1 MASTID
7 VLVNLQAIRNG
18 RPGRVFHL
26 VVHVEAAT
34 RRLKFNH
41 ATPAEMYKLLIL
53 NLTCSRKTELYCVK
67 FSDPHATI
75 RYVSRKWRLALYYRY
90 FRNWIKISI
99 WENHSKGGSSLKASG
114 SYRFYYKSFFCC
126 LACSSF
132 VPWLWRNPFSKTTT
146 LQCTNITTFST
157 CRMNELSYSN

>member
-53 NLTCSRKTELYCVK
+53 NLTYRKTELYCVK

-99 WENHSKGGSSLKASG
+99 WENHSRGGYLRWRHLAAIDFITSP
-114 SYRFYYKSFFCC
+114 SFV
-126 LACSSF
+126 ACSSF

-146 LQCTNITTFST
+146 LQCTNITTFSR